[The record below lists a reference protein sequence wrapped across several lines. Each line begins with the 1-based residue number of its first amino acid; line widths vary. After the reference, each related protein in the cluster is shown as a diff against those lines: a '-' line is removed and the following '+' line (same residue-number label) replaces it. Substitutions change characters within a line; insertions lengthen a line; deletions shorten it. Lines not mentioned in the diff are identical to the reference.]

1 MEIIDKF
8 FVKYTS
14 PKCLS
19 IDSYVIDKVSI
30 SGNTKIKTFFENLKD
45 QIVKDIYS
53 ISKELYGFQKSKQ
66 VLNEFYCN
74 PYNYDFN
81 VLRIKNDLIKGISF
95 SGQLNVIGIWISDKS
110 FGPYFT
116 LDNVDSIKYNNK
128 FIESDDDNRSVI
140 EMDSDEEVEYVIK
153 NNLNN

>member
-8 FVKYTS
+8 FIKYTS

-19 IDSYVIDKVSI
+19 IESSAIDKVSI
-30 SGNTKIKTFFENLKD
+30 SGNTKIKIFFENLKD
-45 QIVKDIYS
+45 LVVKDAYS
-53 ISKELYGFQKSKQ
+53 ISKVLYGFQKSKQ

-81 VLRIKNDLIKGISF
+81 LLRIKNDLIKGISF
-95 SGQLNVIGIWISDKS
+95 SGQINIIGIWISDKS

-116 LDNVDSIKYNNK
+116 LDNIDSIKYNNK

-153 NNLNN
+153 NNLIN

>member
-8 FVKYTS
+8 FIKYTS
-14 PKCLS
+14 LKCLS
-19 IDSYVIDKVSI
+19 IESYAIDKVSI
-30 SGNTKIKTFFENLKD
+30 SGNTKIKTFFDNLKD
-45 QIVKDIYS
+45 IIVKDIYS
-53 ISKELYGFQKSKQ
+53 MSILIYGFQKSKQ

-81 VLRIKNDLIKGISF
+81 LLRIKNDLIKDISF
-95 SGQLNVIGIWISDKS
+95 SAQVNIIGIWISDKS

-116 LDNVDSIKYNNK
+116 LDNIDPIKYDNK

-153 NNLNN
+153 NKLNN

>member
-8 FVKYTS
+8 FIKYTS

-19 IDSYVIDKVSI
+19 IESSAIDKVSI
-30 SGNTKIKTFFENLKD
+30 SGNTKIKTFFDNLKD
-45 QIVKDIYS
+45 LIVKDVYS
-53 ISKELYGFQKSKQ
+53 MSILIYGFQKSKQ

-81 VLRIKNDLIKGISF
+81 LLRIKNDLIKDISF
-95 SGQLNVIGIWISDKS
+95 SAQVNIIGIWISDKS

-116 LDNVDSIKYNNK
+116 LDNIDPIKYDNK

-153 NNLNN
+153 NKLNN